1 MSNAIDAVGDAGT
14 IRVSSTADASQVVA
28 VFEDDGP
35 GMSQEVREHLFDPFF
50 TTKPVGE
57 GTGLGLAISY
67 EIVNA
72 HGGEMRVLS
81 TPGNG
86 ARIEVHLPM
95 RDDWPA

>member
-1 MSNAIDAVGDAGT
+1 
-14 IRVSSTADASQVVA
+14 
-28 VFEDDGP
+28 
-35 GMSQEVREHLFDPFF
+35 MSQEVREHLFDPFF